1 MTLNTMSSI
10 FWKCT
15 LRQSVEVRERS
26 SCVQL
31 PLSHRPSG
39 KSFTPGPS
47 TGGPRKRLRGKT
59 RVEVAAHVEPQKEVF
74 VGMWQGCDEK
84 IFHRHREK
92 YHCFFKKLKTWI
104 ARTCA
109 EGDPSSEREEDKLMC
124 RARIDSRG
132 LTATENSQFHADD
145 VRVLAPGVIMG
156 SVSIRSF
163 CGTGVGAFL
172 TAA

>member
-1 MTLNTMSSI
+1 
-10 FWKCT
+10 
-15 LRQSVEVRERS
+15 
-26 SCVQL
+26 
-31 PLSHRPSG
+31 
-39 KSFTPGPS
+39 
-47 TGGPRKRLRGKT
+47 
-59 RVEVAAHVEPQKEVF
+59 
-74 VGMWQGCDEK
+74 MWQGCDEK

-92 YHCFFKKLKTWI
+92 YHCFFRKMKTWI

-132 LTATENSQFHADD
+132 LTAKENSQFHADD

-163 CGTGVGAFL
+163 CGTGVGAF
-172 TAA
+172 